1 LSSENPLDARSGS
14 GGRGAPGNRP
24 DHPNPP
30 SKSRTTLVIVLL
42 ALVYIWS
49 AAGTGTRPLSL
60 LLGIPDMV
68 NLFERMWPPDLR
80 YVLTMLGPLAE
91 TVQMAILGTFLG
103 AAVAIPVTFMAARNV
118 SRVRAV
124 YLVTR
129 SVLNFIRTLPDILLA
144 SVFAAALGFGA
155 LPGVLALAVFSF
167 GIIAKLTSET
177 VEAIDPGPLEALYAV
192 GSPSLNVIFYGVV
205 PQVLP
210 QFVAYCLYVFEINVR
225 AATVLGLVGAG
236 GIGMWL
242 MRDMNLM
249 MYRNASAITLLI
261 FVFVLGI
268 DAFSN
273 WLRGRLV

>member
-1 LSSENPLDARSGS
+1 
-14 GGRGAPGNRP
+14 
-24 DHPNPP
+24 
-30 SKSRTTLVIVLL
+30 
-42 ALVYIWS
+42 
-49 AAGTGTRPLSL
+49 
-60 LLGIPDMV
+60 
-68 NLFERMWPPDLR
+68 
-80 YVLTMLGPLAE
+80 
-91 TVQMAILGTFLG
+91 
-103 AAVAIPVTFMAARNV
+103 
-118 SRVRAV
+118 
-124 YLVTR
+124 
-129 SVLNFIRTLPDILLA
+129 
-144 SVFAAALGFGA
+144 